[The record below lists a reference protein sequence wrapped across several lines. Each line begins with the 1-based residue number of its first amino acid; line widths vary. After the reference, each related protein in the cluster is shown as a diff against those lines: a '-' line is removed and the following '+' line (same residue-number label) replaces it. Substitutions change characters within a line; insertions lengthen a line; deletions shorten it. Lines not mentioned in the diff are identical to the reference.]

1 MTPAARHEPWLRKF
15 NPWWNPGY
23 LMDSDRHV
31 AAWEASLARYVPALF
46 GDLRDGLA
54 SGVTVLYT
62 VRGSRQVG
70 KTTLAKLLLR
80 DLLARGIPPRR
91 LCYFSLGRGLTTQ
104 DLVQI
109 IHKYLEIRPRQRS
122 GDRSYIFID
131 EASMVV
137 GWHDAILEL
146 ANEESLYDCSIVAT
160 GSNAIDLRRGA
171 DSLIGRKGCVLG
183 GNHRSLLPM
192 RFLDYASLI
201 NPAIRAFLDENNLY
215 KKESRSAL
223 WKSLVSGQENASLS
237 ALDTVSG
244 ELELAFRKY
253 AVSGGIP
260 HIVNHTMT
268 DGRIDDEAYR
278 EYTESMLF
286 EWSRMGYNEYRLKG
300 YTNFVIK
307 CTGGTVTWNGM
318 SEKLDIANS
327 ATAETYAMALAD
339 MYVILVS
346 YMYDERHNRADYP
359 KLKKIHVRDPLF
371 FHALNMWEY
380 DHDYHTSSLNYL
392 AEEANMGKLA
402 ECAVADHLAS
412 FATASSTG
420 VMQRGSPERVCHW
433 RDRSGREVDF
443 VYRGPGSDPVPIEV
457 KYVDRVDGRRLGGI
471 ASFVDSTVAERGIVA
486 TRAGYE
492 IRRDYTLIPVPALLL
507 LLS

>member
-1 MTPAARHEPWLRKF
+1 MTQAPRHEPWLQEY
-15 NPWWNPGY
+15 NPWWTLGHS
-23 LMDSDRHV
+23 MDSDRHV
-31 AAWEASLARYVPALF
+31 AAWAASAARYVPALF
-46 GDLRDGLA
+46 GDLRDGLESA
-54 SGVTVLYT
+54 PTVLYT

-80 DLLARGIPPRR
+80 DLLARGIPPPC
-91 LCYFSLGRGLTTQ
+91 LCYFSPGRGLAPQ

-109 IHKYLEIRPRQRS
+109 ILQYFELRPTRHGR
-122 GDRSYIFID
+122 DRSYIFID

-146 ANEESLYDCSIVAT
+146 SNRGALDNCSIVAT

-171 DSLIGRKGCVLG
+171 DSLIGRKGHVPG
-183 GNHRSLLPM
+183 GNHRLLLPM
-192 RFLDYASLI
+192 RFLDYASLTS
-201 NPAIRAFLDENNLY
+201 PTVSMFLDENNLR
-215 KKESRSAL
+215 KKESRKTL
-223 WKSLVSGQENASLS
+223 WKILVSGQENAVLS
-237 ALDTVSG
+237 ALDSVSG

-260 HIVNHTMT
+260 HVVNQSIM
-268 DGRIDDEAYR
+268 DGRIDDESYR

-286 EWSRMGYNEYRLKG
+286 EWSRMGYGVHRLKR
-300 YTNFVIK
+300 YSNFIIK
-307 CTGGTVTWNGM
+307 CTGETITWNGM
-318 SEKLDIANS
+318 SKKLDIANA
-327 ATAETYAMALAD
+327 ATAETHAMALAD
-339 MYVILVS
+339 MYVVLVS
-346 YMYDERHNRADYP
+346 YMYDARHNTADYP
-359 KLKKIHVRDPLF
+359 KLKKIHVRDPFF

-380 DHDYHTSSLNYL
+380 DHDYHTSSLNYV
-392 AEEANMGKLA
+392 ANEANMGKLV

-412 FATASSTG
+412 FALASSTG

-433 RDRSGREVDF
+433 RDKSGREVDF
-443 VYRGPGSDPVPIEV
+443 VYRGPGCAPLPIGV

-471 ASFVDSTVAERGIVA
+471 ASFIDSTEATRGIVA

-492 IRRDYTLIPVPALLL
+492 IRRDYTLMPVPALLL